1 MIKLQIVGNLGA
13 DCIQKEVNGKTVIN
27 FNVAH
32 TEKFKDAQGNLK
44 ERTTWV
50 NCAYWTDRTAV
61 AQYLKKGKQ
70 VYVEGTPEAEAYTNK
85 ENQPAA
91 TLRMRV
97 RDLQLLGGNID
108 GSQGNPNQFLIA
120 YDLPQLPA
128 LLLFFLILYCG
139 IVHFPFVQPM
149 FYQIANVGNTCLTT
163 CTLIQGLHYILCIRH
178 SQKPYSFQYRLQF
191 LFLIHH

>member
-70 VYVEGTPEAEAYTNK
+70 VYVEGSPEAEAYTNK

-108 GSQGNPNQFLIA
+108 GSQGNSNTSSSSSSSSYSNTNTRVTA
-120 YDLPQLPA
+120 DVEEAADDLP
-128 LLLFFLILYCG
+128 F
-139 IVHFPFVQPM
+139 
-149 FYQIANVGNTCLTT
+149 
-163 CTLIQGLHYILCIRH
+163 
-178 SQKPYSFQYRLQF
+178 
-191 LFLIHH
+191 

>member
-13 DCIQKEVNGKTVIN
+13 DCIQKEVNGKNVIN

-32 TEKFKDAQGNLK
+32 TERFKDAQGNLK

-70 VYVEGTPEAEAYTNK
+70 VYVEGTPEAEAYTNR

-91 TLRMRV
+91 TIKLRV
-97 RDLQLLGGNID
+97 RDLQLLGGNTD
-108 GSQGNPNQFLIA
+108 GNQANSNPSSLSASSPSSSSQSNSPVHA
-120 YDLPQLPA
+120 EMEEPADDLP
-128 LLLFFLILYCG
+128 F
-139 IVHFPFVQPM
+139 
-149 FYQIANVGNTCLTT
+149 
-163 CTLIQGLHYILCIRH
+163 
-178 SQKPYSFQYRLQF
+178 
-191 LFLIHH
+191 